1 MEAGEASHQQVV
13 NRLSL
18 TTLLLL
24 LSSTLFGT
32 VFGGRVSDRNGLPVP
47 FATIYVYEISSGVS
61 ADDKG
66 EFRISLSKGKYTCEV
81 SSLGYKRERF
91 TLEVANENIFR
102 EIVMQEEVYQL
113 NDAYFSSKGE
123 NRANSVMRKAIA
135 RAPFHREQVKSY
147 ESSVYLKGTMKITKI
162 PAILKIQA
170 GKARSNLVLNKL
182 FLLESHSLISYQYP
196 GSYDEKVMA
205 FSSTIPSE
213 IKIDN
218 ISGVMRTSIYDK
230 EFFGNLS
237 PLATNAFRYYS
248 FIYEGI
254 SNESGRVVNKI
265 RVIPKGGDS
274 KLFRGHIYIVDDI
287 WSVSYIDFTSKET
300 GVTMNISV
308 NFNEVKPLVLMPTSY
323 AMDVGINL
331 MGVNAQGRF
340 NSSVTFSRVNEGK
353 PSRDKGA
360 ELSQD
365 SLKNSI
371 GKISQSQTQ
380 KRATKQIKTPQRLE
394 IKKDT
399 NIKREIDTLARLRD
413 TTYWAEVRRL
423 PLREDEILSYKQADS
438 LKGEFKRVFEEDSLK
453 RVNRSTG
460 NKILD
465 RLLFKNRFKAGKNLT
480 LGYSGLSGVIG
491 DFNFVDG
498 YQIGQ
503 ELFAKYEFTKNSA
516 ITITPALYYSS
527 HREELL
533 WSINLSATYSPLKLG
548 NISLSMGES
557 SADISNN
564 SSVSPFV
571 NSYASYF
578 FGLNPVKYQSRRW
591 VEVKNSIELATGLRF
606 NASLAWHQNS
616 PLENANITSL
626 FRQTPSPNIP
636 DNIYGATSQSNT
648 SLFYTASLIYTPNY
662 YYRVVEG
669 RKRYVRTKY
678 PTFSVFT
685 RASLPSS
692 WSSTSKYGMVGASV
706 SQRFKSG
713 LYSSIYYSVEAGGV
727 YNRSRLFLSDYK
739 HFRSSNIMVTENGFL
754 SSSLLMDNYKFSTP
768 QSWLTAV
775 CEYNTDY
782 LILNRLPFL
791 NSQLLYEALHLKT
804 VWLPERDVIH
814 TEAGYSFGLKQII
827 RAGVFVGFD
836 GSKYSGT
843 AFRLEIPILTEI
855 NR

>member
-1 MEAGEASHQQVV
+1 MVS
-13 NRLSL
+13 RLCL
-18 TTLLLL
+18 TSLLLL
-24 LSSTLFGT
+24 LSSAVFGT
-32 VFGGRVSDRNGLPVP
+32 VFSGRVSDRNGLPVP

-66 EFRISLSKGKYTCEV
+66 EFRISLSKGSYTCEV

-91 TLEVANENIFR
+91 TLEVVNEDIFR
-102 EIVMQEEVYQL
+102 KIVMQEEVYQL
-113 NDAYFSSKGE
+113 NDAYFSSKGG

-162 PAILKIQA
+162 PAIFKIQA

-196 GSYDEKVMA
+196 GSYNEQVKA

-213 IKIDN
+213 IEIDN
-218 ISGVMRTSIYDK
+218 ISGVTRTSIYDK
-230 EFFGNLS
+230 EFFGYLS
-237 PLATNAFRYYS
+237 PLATNSFRYYS
-248 FIYEGI
+248 FVYEGI

-265 RVIPKGGDS
+265 RVVPKGGDS
-274 KLFRGHIYIVDDI
+274 KLFRGHIYIVDDT
-287 WSVSYIDFTSKET
+287 WSVSYIDFTAKGT
-300 GVTMNISV
+300 GITMNISV
-308 NFNEVKPLVLMPTSY
+308 NFNEVKPEVLMPTSY
-323 AMDVGINL
+323 AMDVTVDL

-340 NSSVTFSRVNEGK
+340 NSSVTFSRVNEGSA
-353 PSRDKGA
+353 SRDKA
-360 ELSQD
+360 EELSPD
-365 SLKNSI
+365 SLKERSAI
-371 GKISQSQTQ
+371 ISQNKTQ
-380 KRATKQIKTPQRLE
+380 KRSIKQVKPLQRLE

-399 NIKREIDTLARLRD
+399 NIKRVVDTLARLRD
-413 TTYWAEVRRL
+413 TIYWAEVRRL
-423 PLREDEILSYKQADS
+423 PLREEEILSYKQADS
-438 LKGEFKRVFEEDSLK
+438 LKSEFKRVFEEDSIK

-465 RLLFKNRFKAGKNLT
+465 RLLFKTRFKAGKNLT

-503 ELFAKYEFTKNSA
+503 ELFAKYEFSKNSA
-516 ITITPALYYSS
+516 ITILPALYYSS
-527 HREELL
+527 HRRELL
-533 WSINLSATYSPLKLG
+533 WSINVSASYSPLRLG
-548 NISLSMGES
+548 NISFSMGES

-564 SSVSPFV
+564 SSISPFV
-571 NSYASYF
+571 NSYASYL
-578 FGLNPVKYQSRRW
+578 FGLNPVKFQSRRW
-591 VEVKNSIELATGLRF
+591 MEVKNSIELATGLRL
-606 NASLAWHQNS
+606 NTSLAWHQNT
-616 PLENANITSL
+616 PLENANLTSI
-626 FRQTPSPNIP
+626 FRHIPLPNSP
-636 DNIYGATSQSNT
+636 DNIYGATSQNNT
-648 SLFYTASLIYTPNY
+648 SLFYTAALIYTPNY

-678 PTFSVFT
+678 PTFSIFT
-685 RASLPSS
+685 RASLPSTA
-692 WSSTSKYGMVGASV
+692 TSKSNYGMVGGSI

-713 LYSSIYYSVEAGGV
+713 LYSSIYYSVEAGGF

-739 HFRSSNIMVTENGFL
+739 HFRSSDIMVTENGFL
-754 SSSLLMDNYKFSTP
+754 SSFLLLDNYRLSTP
-768 QSWLTAV
+768 QSWITAG

-782 LILNRLPFL
+782 LVLNRLPFL

-836 GSKYSGT
+836 GSKYTGT